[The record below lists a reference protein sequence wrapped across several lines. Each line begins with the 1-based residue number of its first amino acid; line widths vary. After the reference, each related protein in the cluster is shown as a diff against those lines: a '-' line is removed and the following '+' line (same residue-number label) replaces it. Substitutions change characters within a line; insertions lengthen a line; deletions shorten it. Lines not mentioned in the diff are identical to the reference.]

1 MLDRELAWRVFADEY
16 NSSTLHISE
25 QGERAPNYVIT
36 PTGAKVNRL
45 FIVGVVTD
53 VENIGS
59 GSDLFRARVADPTGV
74 FTVYAGQYQSE
85 AAIFF
90 SELEVPSFI
99 AVVGKARTY
108 EPESGSIYVSIRPE
122 EVNTADEH
130 LRDRWVLDTA
140 RRTLERAKVMQT
152 ALESGLEK
160 DALRTFLSGKGINGA
175 LADGVSAALSHYP
188 DIRGYIRKLNDAV
201 ANAVETVFSGGSTQD
216 KKEPYVAAK
225 KSPKD
230 EIAEALNAL
239 DTGSGAAYSELVASL
254 RAKGLSEDDVEGAIK
269 ELMDEGRCYE
279 PKIGV
284 LRKVQ

>member
-25 QGERAPNYVIT
+25 QSERAPNYVIT

-45 FIVGVVTD
+45 FIIGVVTD

-122 EVNTADEH
+122 EVNSADEH

-140 RRTLERAKVMQT
+140 KRTLERAKVMQT
-152 ALESGLEK
+152 ALESGLDK
-160 DALRTFLSGKGINGA
+160 DALRAFLSGKGVNDA
-175 LADGVSAALSHYP
+175 LAEGAAAALSHYT
-188 DIRGYIRKLNDAV
+188 DIRGYIRTLNDAV
-201 ANAVETVFSGGSTQD
+201 ANAVETVFSGGSAQE
-216 KKEPYVAAK
+216 KKETISAK

-230 EIAEALNAL
+230 ETAEALNVL

-254 RAKGLSEDDVEGAIK
+254 QAKGLSEDEVEGAIK

-279 PKIGV
+279 PKIGI